1 MRLRAEKKALGKTF
15 RVVDSHTMGEPTRV
29 IYDVFPELHGST
41 MMERKEYLEAH
52 YDHYRRAL
60 MLEPRGHRDMFG
72 ALLTEPVSPEADLGV
87 IFMDSGGYLNMCG
100 HGSIGSATVAVETG
114 MVAVTEPYTEVV
126 LEAPVGL
133 IRARVKVERGRAVE
147 VSILNVPSFLYREN
161 LSLELEEYGAVPFDI
176 AFGGSFFALVDS
188 ERAGLALRQDNLKQ
202 LTDFGMR
209 LREKINRTLHIRHPY
224 LNITTVD
231 LVEIYGPADNPAAD
245 RKNVVIFGDAQADRS
260 PCSTGTSAKLATL
273 YAKGELAPGEEFV
286 YESITGSLFR
296 GVITSEIDIQGRK
309 AVIPRITGSAY
320 ITGFNEW
327 VLDDRDP
334 LRDGFLLG
342 EQAQQP
348 IRSERE
354 QIIDAAWELFRVKG
368 YHQTSLE
375 DILDRAHVTEEAFLQ
390 HFPSRESLLYTL
402 SDLFDRRYSEL
413 ITEMNPALDPFGKLL
428 LINRELFA
436 MIENRVPVDL
446 LAYLYSEEMVD
457 NGNKALLNRNRL
469 YYRLVESIMAEGLAS
484 GEFTAQEPAGKL
496 TEDYALIERGFLY
509 DWCIHRSTDSL
520 TATGNRLMP
529 VFLRGLVFPA

>member
-114 MVAVTEPYTEVV
+114 MVAVSEPYTEVV
-126 LEAPVGL
+126 LEAPVGR

-161 LSLELEEYGAVPFDI
+161 LSLELEEYGTVPFDI

-188 ERAGLALRQDNLKQ
+188 EKVGLALRQENLKQ

-209 LREKINRTLHIRHPY
+209 LREKINRTLPIRHPY

-245 RKNVVIFGDAQADRS
+245 RKNVVIFGNAQADRS
-260 PCSTGTSAKLATL
+260 PCGTGTSAKLATL

-286 YESITGSLFR
+286 YESITGSMFR

-320 ITGFNEW
+320 IIGYNEW
-327 VLDDRDP
+327 VLDDRDT

-348 IRSERE
+348 VRSERE
-354 QIIDAAWELFRVKG
+354 QIIDAAWELFRVQG
-368 YHQTSLE
+368 YHETSPE
-375 DILDRAHVTEEAFLQ
+375 DILARARVTEEAFQ
-390 HFPSRESLLYTL
+390 KHFPSRESLLYTL

-413 ITEMNPALDPFGKLL
+413 ITEMNPALDPFEKLL

-436 MIENRVPVDL
+436 MIENRIPVDL

-484 GEFTAQEPAGKL
+484 GEFTVREPAGKL
-496 TEDYALIERGFLY
+496 MEDYALIERGFLY
-509 DWCIHRSTDSL
+509 DWCIHRSTGSL

>member
-15 RVVDSHTMGEPTRV
+15 RVVDSHTMSEPTRV
-29 IYDVFPELHGST
+29 IYDGFPELHGST

-114 MVAVTEPYTEVV
+114 MAAVSEPYTEVV
-126 LEAPVGL
+126 LEAPVGR

-161 LSLELEEYGAVPFDI
+161 LSLELEEYGTVPFDI

-188 ERAGLALRQDNLKQ
+188 EKVGLTLLQENLKQ
-202 LTDFGMR
+202 LTDFGML
-209 LREKINRTLHIRHPY
+209 LREKINRTIAIRHPY

-260 PCSTGTSAKLATL
+260 PCGTGTSAKLATL
-273 YAKGELAPGEEFV
+273 YAKGELAHGEEFV
-286 YESITGSLFR
+286 CESITGSLFR
-296 GVITSEIDIQGRK
+296 GVITAEIDIQGRK

-320 ITGFNEW
+320 ITGYNEW
-327 VLDDRDP
+327 VLDDRNP

-342 EQAQQP
+342 EQAQQL

-354 QIIDAAWELFRVKG
+354 QIIDAAWELFRAKG
-368 YHQTSLE
+368 YHETSLE
-375 DILDRAHVTEEAFLQ
+375 DILARAHVTEEAFLQ

-413 ITEMNPALDPFGKLL
+413 ITEMNPSLDPFEKLL

-436 MIENRVPVDL
+436 MIENRIPVDL

-457 NGNKALLNRNRL
+457 SGNKALLNRNRL

-509 DWCIHRSTDSL
+509 DWCIHRSTGSL

>member
-1 MRLRAEKKALGKTF
+1 
-15 RVVDSHTMGEPTRV
+15 
-29 IYDVFPELHGST
+29 
-41 MMERKEYLEAH
+41 
-52 YDHYRRAL
+52 

-72 ALLTEPVSPEADLGV
+72 ALLTESVSPKADLGV

-114 MVAVTEPYTEVV
+114 MVAVSEPYTEVV
-126 LEAPVGL
+126 LEAPVGR

-161 LSLELEEYGAVPFDI
+161 LSLELEEYGTAPFGI
-176 AFGGSFFALVDS
+176 
-188 ERAGLALRQDNLKQ
+188 
-202 LTDFGMR
+202 R
-209 LREKINRTLHIRHPY
+209 LREKINRTIPIRHPY

-245 RKNVVIFGDAQADRS
+245 RKNVVIFGNAQADRS
-260 PCSTGTSAKLATL
+260 PCGTGTSAKLATL

-286 YESITGSLFR
+286 YESITGSMFR

-320 ITGFNEW
+320 ITGYNEW

-348 IRSERE
+348 VRSERE

-375 DILDRAHVTEEAFLQ
+375 DSLARARVTEEAFLQ

-413 ITEMNPALDPFGKLL
+413 ITEMNPALDPFEKLL

-436 MIENRVPVDL
+436 MIEDRIPVDL

-484 GEFTAQEPAGKL
+484 GEFTVREPAGKL
-496 TEDYALIERGFLY
+496 MEDYALIERGFLY
-509 DWCIHRSTDSL
+509 DWCIHRSTGSL

>member
-1 MRLRAEKKALGKTF
+1 
-15 RVVDSHTMGEPTRV
+15 
-29 IYDVFPELHGST
+29 
-41 MMERKEYLEAH
+41 
-52 YDHYRRAL
+52 
-60 MLEPRGHRDMFG
+60 MLEPRGHRDMLG
-72 ALLTEPVSPEADLGV
+72 ALLTESVSPKADLGV

-114 MVAVTEPYTEVV
+114 MVEVTEPCTKVV

-161 LSLELEEYGAVPFDI
+161 LSLELEEYGTVPFDI

-188 ERAGLALRQDNLKQ
+188 EKVGLALRQENLKQ

-209 LREKINRTLHIRHPY
+209 LREKINRTLPIRHPY

-245 RKNVVIFGDAQADRS
+245 RKNVVIFGNAQADRS
-260 PCSTGTSAKLATL
+260 PCGTGTSAKLATL

-286 YESITGSLFR
+286 YESITGSMFR

-320 ITGFNEW
+320 IIGYNEW
-327 VLDDRDP
+327 VLDDRDT

-348 IRSERE
+348 VRSERE
-354 QIIDAAWELFRVKG
+354 QIIDAAWELFRVQG
-368 YHQTSLE
+368 YHETSPE
-375 DILDRAHVTEEAFLQ
+375 DILARARVTEEAFQ
-390 HFPSRESLLYTL
+390 KHFPSRESLLYTL